1 MTLEVRPFGTVCDLK
16 CSYCYQ
22 NVHRRAQPGGEASY
36 DLDKLKQAIEAH
48 GDGFHLFGGEP
59 LLMPE
64 DDLEELW
71 RWGYEKYGRNGLQTN
86 GVRLNPRHVEMIR
99 RYNVLVGISIDGPDE
114 LNDAR
119 WAGTREATRQAT
131 ARSEAAIR
139 LLCDAGLPPHLMI
152 QLTRQ
157 NCAGDR
163 LPRLHRWLRD
173 LDARG
178 VSSARLHVLEIETP
192 GVRNRLAMSVEENVA
207 VLSSLFDLE
216 QELPRLRFDLSR
228 EIAALLTGR
237 DDTAACVWRAC
248 DPYTTAA
255 VHGVDGHGA
264 PHNCGLTDKEGID
277 FLKPDRPGYER
288 YLALYHTPQ
297 EHGGCQG
304 CRFFLV
310 CKGQCPGTAVD
321 KDWRN
326 RTEYCEVWKRIFARF
341 ESDLVAQGQL
351 PITLSPWRGQWEQEM
366 VAGWAQGHN
375 LQLHFDMG
383 VPMGVSQAA
392 EIRR

>member
-1 MTLEVRPFGTVCDLK
+1 MTLEVRPLGTTCDLK
-16 CSYCYQ
+16 CGYCYQ
-22 NVHRRAQPGGEASY
+22 NVHRRARPGDEASY

-99 RYNVLVGISIDGPDE
+99 RYNVMVGVSIDGPAE

-119 WAGTREATRQAT
+119 WAGTLETTRQAT

-139 LLCDAGLPPHLMI
+139 MLCDARLPPHLMI

-157 NCAGDR
+157 NCAADR
-163 LPRLHRWLRD
+163 LLRLHAWLRE
-173 LDARG
+173 LDALG
-178 VSSARLHVLEIETP
+178 VSSARLHVLEIETK
-192 GVRNRLAMSVEENVA
+192 GVRRQLAMSIDDNVA
-207 VLSSLFDLE
+207 VLSGLIDLE

-255 VHGVDGHGA
+255 VHGTDGHGV

-310 CKGQCPGTAVD
+310 CKGQCPGTAID

-326 RTEYCEVWKRIFARF
+326 RSEYCEVWKRIFARF
-341 ESDLVAQGQL
+341 ETDLVAQGQV
-351 PITLSPWRGQWEQEM
+351 PITLSPRRAQWEQEL
-366 VAGWAQGHN
+366 VAGWMQGHN
-375 LQLHFDMG
+375 LQLHYDMG
-383 VPMGVSQAA
+383 VSTGA
-392 EIRR
+392 EIDQG